1 MLFLLRPA
9 QCLSP
14 ELVCVREPAICC
26 VWACSAYVWARE
38 ERRDSQLC
46 RASAPEIP
54 VCLELPGAKE
64 TKAQMLPVDCSL
76 GLHLSLGIH
85 KPIYSQHR
93 TQLCSGPTFLLSW
106 PCVCVCARARV
117 HKYTSYH
124 LLHVTLTYFSLCD
137 RRCMSLT
144 SLTAYANSGRKIF
157 LFLFYNKKTET

>member
-106 PCVCVCARARV
+106 PCVCVCVCARAQIHQLPFATR
-117 HKYTSYH
+117 HI
-124 LLHVTLTYFSLCD
+124 
-137 RRCMSLT
+137 
-144 SLTAYANSGRKIF
+144 NIF
-157 LFLFYNKKTET
+157 QSVWSEMYVPYLFDCLRQLWQEDLFIPIL